1 MIGYLNIDDTQETLV
16 SSFELALI
24 KDLHCDDGR
33 ILDRAER
40 LTIEK
45 LEQRTGRVQ
54 EQDDGHIKAFIPIGI
69 EGFLDHACCVSL
81 F

>member
-1 MIGYLNIDDTQETLV
+1 MAAKFKIQMIGYLYIDDTQETLV

-40 LTIEK
+40 
-45 LEQRTGRVQ
+45 
-54 EQDDGHIKAFIPIGI
+54 
-69 EGFLDHACCVSL
+69 
-81 F
+81 